1 MLMKLFG
8 LGRPAPDPRALLVE
22 AMSDIAGDYL
32 GQKAGEYFDFPERF
46 EQSCEEAGTEAL
58 WRMEGKKPTPAA
70 KAQGIFQQMLEDTG
84 HVGIIDWADD
94 ADSILGVIQELLQNV
109 GAEALTQEESSGF
122 LALAAKAKRGEAF
135 SKLDASLRRAVGSR
149 GLVLTYLD
157 RDADA
162 YYPIVVNPGTYE
174 KWSKQRFDAKRSIL

>member
-22 AMSDIAGDYL
+22 AMSDIAGEHL

-46 EQSCEEAGTEAL
+46 EQACEEAGTEAL
-58 WRMEGKKPTPAA
+58 WLLEAKKPTPAA
-70 KAQGIFQQMLEDTG
+70 KAQGILQQMLEDTG
-84 HVGIIDWADD
+84 HAGVIDWADG
-94 ADSILGVIQELLQNV
+94 ADSILDVMQELLQNV
-109 GAEALTQEESSGF
+109 GAEPLTQDELSGF
-122 LALAAKAKRGEAF
+122 LALAAKAKRGQAF
-135 SKLDASLRRAVGSR
+135 AKLDASLRKAVGAR

-162 YYPIVVNPGTYE
+162 YYPIVINPGTYE
-174 KWSKQRFDAKRSIL
+174 KWSKHRFDAKRSIL